1 MTSSSPEAIAIPE
14 ILQNVFLHLDR
25 PFLHAC
31 ARVSRLWRSW
41 SLHVAWLF
49 YYIPSQ
55 DIIDFL
61 AQQRAEKMSVNSDA
75 KEAHRET
82 DSEEYPLIKSKKL
95 RFVQEFK
102 KQCFRI
108 QSLTVGDG
116 SHSELAVMWAVDK
129 GNFPEWTCALPG
141 NLTNLI
147 HLRFQLHCHSHAT
160 TDSNLSSNILN
171 GLISQNPNLQYLE
184 LLSVRQPSYRVI
196 FTALRNSPLQQ
207 LRRLELCCDLENNGL
222 LELLD
227 LLAVRS
233 KFEPLEQNQECSS
246 EPTARG
252 WNLEELIIR
261 SRGSSSFQRFVIDS
275 RNNTT
280 SPRSVAVRKLT
291 LFNFSPAVYVD
302 GQEIDEN
309 GRMQV
314 DWSLL
319 YHLCRRFPVL
329 QRLQFSSDI
338 SIDYKPS
345 PHSFEHHIYNF
356 FRDLDE
362 LEPSVFWQPEE
373 LARAIIKACPKLT
386 EIDLSHHRELHPE
399 DWDILL
405 QHYAP
410 QLETLSAWSV
420 DQMQPQGL
428 MRLVPP
434 SPTLLGQFGGHPS
447 QKWVGLQELDIS
459 ANSALAPAIHMF
471 LKYVPTLRHFKA
483 LDVPVEANQL
493 LGFDWVCTGME
504 TLAIHIL
511 IPTQAWPDYKIWRWD
526 VGKDKWCIVGEGEEP
541 LDDDECEYLAMDVE
555 VPMLPTLQG
564 SYGGDKKKDSSS
576 DSDSDSDI
584 DSNTDSEVDSSSNSD
599 SDTDSNSDARSD
611 TSTDSSTESSSDSS
625 SDSDSADSESDADSS
640 SDSDGSGAESSAL
653 TSAASEPTGAP
664 GKALPKKRVTHS
676 MQIQIA
682 ICQQLGRLTRL
693 KELTLEGRQDYR
705 YDNKE
710 WDCLRLTLKTG
721 LDYLRPLQANLKKLV
736 VFQLDE
742 ELCGREEMEWVAQN
756 WVHQDNT
763 AWKSA
768 FETCSSSRSMSPGP
782 TSNSVTTLGDEGRTP
797 VLLCPK
803 FQEFLGV
810 SVCGRGQVSA
820 LEANM
825 NIAWLEGHCRQ
836 LTVEKD
842 VARNRESFFYGQYQD
857 Y

>member
-1 MTSSSPEAIAIPE
+1 MTSSNSEAIAIPE

-25 PFLHAC
+25 PSLHAC

-41 SLHVAWLF
+41 SLHIAWLF

-61 AQQRAEKMSVNSDA
+61 AQRRAEKMSVNGDA
-75 KEAHRET
+75 KEAHGEA
-82 DSEEYPLIKSKKL
+82 DYEEYSLNKSKKL

-108 QSLTVGDG
+108 QSLTVGDD
-116 SHSELAVMWAVDK
+116 SHSKLAVMRSVDK
-129 GNFPEWTCALPG
+129 DNLPEWACALPT
-141 NLTNLI
+141 NLTNLV
-147 HLRFQLHCHSHAT
+147 HLRFGFHYHSHLPA
-160 TDSNLSSNILN
+160 DSNLSSDILSS
-171 GLISQNPNLQYLE
+171 LISQNPNLQHLE
-184 LLSVRQPSYRVI
+184 FLPARQPSYRVL
-196 FTALRNSPLQQ
+196 FTALKNSPLQQ
-207 LRRLELCCDLENNGL
+207 LKRLELCCDLENNGL
-222 LELLD
+222 SELLD
-227 LLAVRS
+227 LLAVQS
-233 KFEPLEQNQECSS
+233 KFEILEQDQECSL
-246 EPTARG
+246 EPTTPG
-252 WNLEELIIR
+252 WKLEELIIR
-261 SRGSSSFQRFVIDS
+261 SRGNSSFERFVIDS
-275 RNNTT
+275 RNNTD
-280 SPRSVAVRKLT
+280 SPRPVAVRKLT
-291 LFNFSPAVYVD
+291 LFNFCPAVYVD
-302 GQEIDEN
+302 EQELDEN
-309 GRMQV
+309 GRLQI

-329 QRLQFSSDI
+329 QRLQFSSNI

-345 PHSFEHHIYNF
+345 PLSFEHHIYNF

-362 LEPSVFWQPEE
+362 FESSVFWQPEE
-373 LARAIIKACPKLT
+373 LARAMIKACPKLT

-410 QLETLSAWSV
+410 QLESLSAWSV
-420 DQMQPQGL
+420 DQMQPQEL

-434 SPTLLGQFGGHPS
+434 SPALIDQFGGHPS
-447 QKWVGLQELDIS
+447 QKWVGLQRLDIS
-459 ANSALAPAIHMF
+459 ANSVLAPAIHMF

-483 LDVPVEANQL
+483 LGVPVEANQL

-504 TLAIHIL
+504 TLAIHVL
-511 IPTQAWPDYKIWRWD
+511 IPTQAWPNYVIWRWD
-526 VGKDKWCIVGEGEEP
+526 VSKDRWRMISEEEDS
-541 LDDDECEYLAMDVE
+541 LDDDECECLAMDVE
-555 VPMLPTLQG
+555 VPIFPTLQE
-564 SYGGDKKKDSSS
+564 SYGSSKKEDSSS
-576 DSDSDSDI
+576 DSDSDTNSDTGS
-584 DSNTDSEVDSSSNSD
+584 DTDSSSNSD
-599 SDTDSNSDARSD
+599 SDTDSDSDAHSD
-611 TSTDSSTESSSDSS
+611 TSTDSSAESSSDSS
-625 SDSDSADSESDADSS
+625 SESDSSDSESDAGSSTDS
-640 SDSDGSGAESSAL
+640 GRSGDESSAAL
-653 TSAASEPTGAP
+653 GPTGAP
-664 GKALPKKRVTHS
+664 GEALPKKRVTHS

-742 ELCGREEMEWVAQN
+742 ELCGREEMEWIAQN
-756 WVHQDNT
+756 WVHQDNIV
-763 AWKSA
+763 WKSA
-768 FETCSSSRSMSPGP
+768 IEACGGSRSTSPGSA
-782 TSNSVTTLGDEGRTP
+782 SNSATTLGGEVSGA
-797 VLLCPK
+797 
-803 FQEFLGV
+803 GV
-810 SVCGRGQVSA
+810 SVCGREKVSA

-825 NIAWLEGHCRQ
+825 NIAWLEGQCRR